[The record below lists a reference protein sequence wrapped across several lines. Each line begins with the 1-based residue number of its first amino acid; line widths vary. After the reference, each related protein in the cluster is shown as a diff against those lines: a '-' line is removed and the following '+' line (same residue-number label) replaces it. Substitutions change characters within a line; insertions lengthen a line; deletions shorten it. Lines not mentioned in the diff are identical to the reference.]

1 MAKSESMEPA
11 AMSFDSPDGPV
22 VLVRVIDGHAW
33 RNFDPVTTE
42 PVSLNPLP
50 YVSAALA
57 KDGYHAEVCFTPAE
71 DGCRLTISFL
81 NEGKSR
87 ENYEVLKRYAS
98 NLLLT
103 YADLRA
109 RAEVVED
116 WQTAHAVWQAREE
129 QQRKMLRDKVPAAKL
144 ATYDAWCLACREIV
158 TLRAGGVATGRYFSA
173 NRGLTRRR
181 DAEAAYSAIR

>member
-1 MAKSESMEPA
+1 MEPA

-33 RNFDPVTTE
+33 RNFDPVTMQ
-42 PVSLNPLP
+42 PISLNPLP

-71 DGCRLTISFL
+71 DEYRLTISFL
-81 NEGKSR
+81 NEDKSR
-87 ENYEVLKRYAS
+87 QNYEVLKRDTS

-109 RAEVVED
+109 RADVLED
-116 WQTAHAVWQAREE
+116 WQIAHAAWHAREA
-129 QQRKMLRDKVPAAKL
+129 QQRKLLRDTVPAAKL
-144 ATYDAWCLACREIV
+144 ATYDAWCVACREIV
-158 TLRAGGVATGRYFSA
+158 TLRVGGLATGRYLSA
-173 NRGLTRRR
+173 KRGLTRRR
-181 DAEAAYSAIR
+181 DAEAAHSAIR